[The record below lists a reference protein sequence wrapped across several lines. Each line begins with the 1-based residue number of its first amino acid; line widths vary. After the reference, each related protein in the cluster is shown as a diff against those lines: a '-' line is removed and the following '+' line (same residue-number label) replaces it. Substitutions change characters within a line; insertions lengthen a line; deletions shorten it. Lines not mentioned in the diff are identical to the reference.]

1 MCYNAC
7 RSAVFKSKM
16 EIQTLSKRFGVNV
29 EVGTEGNYPNF
40 LASVKGK
47 KVLVLADLTTKPIS
61 EIIVRALGTNGTKVL
76 RLTYPE
82 AEPVAGQTQI
92 DMAKEAGGQADYLLA
107 VGTGTLN
114 DIAKYTGRLLN
125 KPCGVFATA
134 PSMDG
139 FTSGVAAL
147 VLNNSKVTLPAQV
160 VSDVLIDYTVLTKS
174 PKLMMGAGVADIMAK
189 YCALADWKIATLL
202 GVNSQEERYNDE
214 AASFMLDAVRACDES
229 VPALIRGDREGVESL
244 MNALLISGYA
254 MVIAGHSRVAS
265 GAEHHMSHFLE
276 MDFLARGERIPLH
289 GIKVGLGTLVSLYL
303 YQTLKN
309 RPKFNHCEKVY
320 LEAEKLPSYEY
331 VEELLASLHCP
342 TRFSQIGISR
352 KTMRNMLF
360 EAYKIREYRYTIL
373 QLYCKNG
380 FMDEAADELIEKF
393 Y

>member
-1 MCYNAC
+1 MD
-7 RSAVFKSKM
+7 
-16 EIQTLSKRFGVNV
+16 IQTISKRFGVNV
-29 EVGTEGNYPNF
+29 EIGTEGNYPHF

-47 KVLVLADLTTKPIS
+47 TVLVLADQTTEPIS
-61 EIIVRALGTNGTKVL
+61 ASIVRAMEMNGTKVV
-76 RLTYPE
+76 RLTYPV
-82 AEPVAGQTQI
+82 AEPVAGQAEI
-92 DMAKEAGGQADYLLA
+92 DVAKAAGAEADYLLA

-114 DIAKYTGRLLN
+114 DIAKYAGHLLN
-125 KPCGVFATA
+125 KPSGIFATA

-147 VLNNSKVTLPAQV
+147 VLEGRKVTLPAQV
-160 VSDVLIDYTVLTKS
+160 ASDVLIDYSVLTNAPKS
-174 PKLMMGAGVADIMAK
+174 MIGAGVADIMAK
-189 YCALADWKIATLL
+189 YCALADWKISTQL
-202 GVNSQEERYNDE
+202 GIGSAAEAYNDE

-229 VPALIRGDREGVESL
+229 VPALLRGDKEGVEKL

-276 MDFLARGERIPLH
+276 MDFISRGERIPLH
-289 GIKVGLGTLVSLYL
+289 GIKVGLGTMVSLYL
-303 YQTLKN
+303 YQSLRA
-309 RPKFNHCEKVY
+309 RPQFDGYEKVY
-320 LEAEKLPSYEY
+320 AEAEKLPAYEK
-331 VEELLASLHCP
+331 VEKLLESLNCP

-352 KTMRNMLF
+352 QTMRNMLF

-380 FMDEAADELIEKF
+380 LMDVVADELIEKF

>member
-1 MCYNAC
+1 
-7 RSAVFKSKM
+7 M
-16 EIQTLSKRFGVNV
+16 EIQAISRRFGVNV

-40 LASVKGK
+40 LASVRGK
-47 KVLVLADLTTKPIS
+47 KVLVLADRTTEPIS
-61 EIIVRALGTNGTKVL
+61 EIIVRALATVNAKVV
-76 RLTYPE
+76 RLTYAE
-82 AEPVAGQTQI
+82 AEPVAGQAQI
-92 DMAKEAGGQADYLLA
+92 DMAREAGEQADYLLA

-114 DIAKYTGRLLN
+114 DIAKYAGHLLG

-147 VLNNSKVTLPAQV
+147 VLNGSKVTLPAQV
-160 VSDVLIDYTVLTKS
+160 VSDVLIDYTVLTQS
-174 PKLMMGAGVADIMAK
+174 PKMMMGAGVADIMAK
-189 YCALADWKIATLL
+189 YCALADWKISTLL
-202 GVNSQEERYNDE
+202 GVSAQERYNDE
-214 AASFMLDAVRACDES
+214 AASFMLNAVRACDES
-229 VPALIRGDREGVESL
+229 VPALVRGDREGVEKL

-289 GIKVGLGTLVSLYL
+289 GIKVGLGTIISLYL
-303 YQTLKN
+303 YQTLQN
-309 RPKFNHCEKVY
+309 RPKFKNCEKVY

-352 KTMRNMLF
+352 NTMRNMLF

-380 FMDEAADELIEKF
+380 FMSTVADELIEKF